1 MRKLRKKRA
10 KKDKLFFLPTL
21 RCVEIDGEFCVFE
34 RKDGGWSETGITYTT
49 CEECKKK
56 TGTYRCFST

>member
-10 KKDKLFFLPTL
+10 KRDKLFFLPTS

-34 RKDGGWSETGITYTT
+34 RKDGGWSKTGKTYRT
-49 CEECKKK
+49 CEECKRKI
-56 TGTYRCFST
+56 GVDRCYSA